1 MSIYHTLA
9 KEGHYGVLAQ
19 PLSYCVLMSL
29 GGVKSLT
36 IKRIMEGY
44 QAKSSFYHKE
54 SILEG
59 YRANAVASY
68 CVLMSLGGSSPPLIG
83 H

>member
-1 MSIYHTLA
+1 MSY
-9 KEGHYGVLAQ
+9 Y
-19 PLSYCVLMSL
+19 VLMSL
-29 GGVKSLT
+29 GGVKSFT
-36 IKRIMEGY
+36 TKRIMEGY

-59 YRANAVASY
+59 YRANAIISY
-68 CVLMSLGGSSPPLIG
+68 CILMSLGGSSPPLIG